1 MKPICQRVF
10 DNPRLHVPVIF
21 VVGLLIFFPLLGAR
35 DFWDHENEYAEITRV
50 MLLDGNYMLPMFN
63 GALWADLFILAR
75 SSDFLVGGGGQRM
88 DRAAPF
94 RFIGNGLDCGLL
106 SFFEKTL

>member
-10 DNPRLHVPVIF
+10 DNLRLHVPVIF
-21 VVGLLIFFPLLGAR
+21 IVGLLIFFPLLGAR

-63 GALWADLFILAR
+63 GALWADRPIFSFWLALAI
-75 SSDFLVGGGGQRM
+75 SWLVGEVNEWTVRLPS
-88 DRAAPF
+88 A
-94 RFIGNGLDCGLL
+94 L
-106 SFFEKTL
+106 SGMAL